1 VPSYG
6 YQRGSQSTVY
16 TDPTKPPAQSIVCG
30 PDEINILGVC
40 VHDPQAPTPSA
51 APAPTSTPTLPPIPG
66 GFSPARLADPL
77 PEPENQPFPWA
88 ALIAGLAGVFL
99 IKS

>member
-1 VPSYG
+1 MPSFG

-40 VHDPQAPTPSA
+40 VHDPQAPAPTSGPASPTAGSLPSGTFSA
-51 APAPTSTPTLPPIPG
+51 APLPDALPG
-66 GFSPARLADPL
+66 
-77 PEPENQPFPWA
+77 PEDQPFPWMT
-88 ALIAGLAGVFL
+88 LIAGLAAVL
-99 IKS
+99 IYKGS